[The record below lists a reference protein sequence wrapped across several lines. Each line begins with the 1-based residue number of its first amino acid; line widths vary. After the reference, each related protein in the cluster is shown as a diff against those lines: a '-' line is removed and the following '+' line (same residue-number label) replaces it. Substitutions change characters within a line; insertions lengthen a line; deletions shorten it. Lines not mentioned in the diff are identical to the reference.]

1 MNSSKDKRLEVF
13 VIKESR
19 VEEPRR
25 KVTMRRDLE
34 EEHLQR
40 EIEFLLSKFE
50 TLKKR
55 KAKIDEQ
62 YFIADR
68 EMVLS
73 HEELMEMSEN
83 HKGAMTSNLRMLN
96 QKDKEKENVC
106 NPL

>member
-1 MNSSKDKRLEVF
+1 MNSTKDKRLEVF

-19 VEEPRR
+19 MEEPRR
-25 KVTMRRDLE
+25 KVTIRRDLE